1 VTEDSTVSPIS
12 GDMKRVVDEQR
23 LGFVATVCPDGT
35 ANLSPKGSIAVWDDA
50 HLVFLDFR
58 SPGTI
63 GNLKTNPS
71 VEVNVVDP
79 IRRKGYRFKGQGS
92 VLSGGEL
99 FERVLDFFERDR
111 GVRRNRA
118 RAAVLIRVEA
128 AAPLISPIY
137 DLGASEEE
145 VSASWLDH
153 YLSLYGGAGTP
164 SPAD

>member
-1 VTEDSTVSPIS
+1 MTEDSTVSPIS

-35 ANLSPKGSIAVWDDA
+35 ANLSPKGS
-50 HLVFLDFR
+50 
-58 SPGTI
+58 PGTI

-71 VEVNVVDP
+71 IEVNVVDP